1 LYTGGNAVEI
11 KTEADSDD
19 TTEYPHDDR
28 PSTGMF
34 IIIIIIIIGVCWT

>member
-1 LYTGGNAVEI
+1 LYTGENAVEI
-11 KTEADSDD
+11 KSEAASDD
-19 TTEYPHDDR
+19 MTECPRDDR